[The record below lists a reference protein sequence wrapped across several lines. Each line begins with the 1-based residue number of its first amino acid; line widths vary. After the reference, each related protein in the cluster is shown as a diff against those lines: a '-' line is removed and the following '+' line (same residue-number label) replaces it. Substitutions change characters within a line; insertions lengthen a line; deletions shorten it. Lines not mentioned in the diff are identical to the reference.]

1 MAKLETKPNKAVKS
15 YQDLVVWN
23 KGVDLVA
30 EIYKLTQSLPANEQF
45 GLTSQMRRAAISIPA
60 NVAEGFGRWHAKDFA
75 RFLLIANGSVKE
87 LETHLHL
94 CARLGYLQQK
104 QIDAA
109 MNLST
114 EISKII
120 FSIKRKLATR

>member
-1 MAKLETKPNKAVKS
+1 MAKLEAKPSKAIRS
-15 YQDLVVWN
+15 YQDMVVWN
-23 KGVDLVA
+23 KGVDLIA

-45 GLTSQMRRAAISIPA
+45 GLTSQMRRAAISVPA
-60 NVAEGFGRWHAKDFA
+60 NVAEGFGRCHAKDFT

-87 LETHLHL
+87 LETHLHV
-94 CARLGYLQQK
+94 CARLGYLQQR
-104 QIDAA
+104 QIDTA

-120 FSIKRKLATR
+120 FSIKGKLAAR